1 MTTKDFIPFDSIG
14 LCFSGGG
21 YRATFFA
28 LGVVSYY
35 DKIQYQGK
43 PLLDHV
49 EAISTVSGGTLFGV
63 AYSKASQQKDFDF
76 QTFFNEFY
84 NNFTPENDKLLET
97 AIAKLGDDQVW
108 KDNPHKKRSLINAFA
123 LTYADMDV
131 YKGSFDMFLDAKKLS
146 NLKYVCFNS
155 TEFSFGLAFRFQNC
169 GLFGNKPLSNKHLTE
184 IEGQLQLGDITASSS
199 CFPLGFEPLVFPD
212 DYIKNQNTTAYKNV
226 KTLERFADG
235 VGIMD
240 GGIADNQGIGSMMNI
255 SLARKRDDE
264 LKKEL
269 DLIVVNDVGS
279 FKMIPW
285 KPEAKKKNE
294 SSSIKS
300 VVSNVLGYFKIK
312 PLYLI
317 ILILGILLM
326 VLNSMEIFKGQAWPA
341 LYIIGGIVTG
351 VGLLL
356 TIFGL
361 VAGIIKGSLI
371 RSVKS
376 LFNKNVPPPL
386 VDDVLSFRKLS
397 VGLIQRMLTE
407 RVSSTVIMVNDI
419 FLKQIRRLNY
429 RLLYSDADLRHRIIT
444 STVYE
449 LNGEKTAYS
458 KSFSFNK
465 NIKPAPSTLL
475 TSIGLIASEMPTTLW
490 WDEKDIQKDRMDALI
505 ACGQFTSCY
514 KLMDYILKL
523 KKNKKIKLSEE
534 ETAAIDALYADLEN
548 DWKQFNENPMF
559 YITALKS

>member
-1 MTTKDFIPFDSIG
+1 MSKDFIPFKNIG

-21 YRATFFA
+21 YRATFFS

-43 PLLDHV
+43 PLLDSV
-49 EAISTVSGGTLFGV
+49 EAMSTVSGGTLFGV
-63 AYSKASQQKDFDF
+63 AFSKASQQKDFDF
-76 QTFFNEFY
+76 KTFFNEFY
-84 NNFTPENDKLLET
+84 DNFKPGNDKLLET
-97 AIAKLGDDQVW
+97 AIAKLGNDQVW
-108 KDNPHKKRSLINAFA
+108 KDNPHKKRSLINSFA

-131 YKGSFDMFLDAKKLS
+131 YKGSFDLFLNEEKTA

-169 GLFGNKPLSNKHLTE
+169 GLFANKPLSNKHLNE
-184 IEGQLQLGDITASSS
+184 LEGQLQLGDITASSS

-212 DYIKNQNTTAYKNV
+212 DYIKNQSSPAYKNV
-226 KTLERFADG
+226 KSLERFADG

-255 SLARKRDDE
+255 SIARKRDDE

-279 FKMIPW
+279 FKMNPW
-285 KPEAKKKNE
+285 QPEPKKKDE

-300 VVSNVLGYFKIK
+300 VISKVLDYFKIK
-312 PLYLI
+312 PLYII
-317 ILILGILLM
+317 ILVLGVVLM
-326 VLNSMEIFKGQAWPA
+326 VLNSMEIFKGKAWPA
-341 LYIIGGIVTG
+341 LYIIGGIFTG
-351 VGLLL
+351 IGLLL
-356 TIFGL
+356 SIFGL
-361 VAGIIKGSLI
+361 VAGMTKSSIIGSL
-371 RSVKS
+371 KS
-376 LFNKNVPPPL
+376 LFKKNVPAPL
-386 VDDVLSFRKLS
+386 VDDVLSFRKLR

-407 RVSSTVIMVNDI
+407 RISSTVIMVNDI

-429 RLLYSDADLRHRIIT
+429 KLLYSDPSLRHKIIT

-465 NIKPAPSTLL
+465 NISPAPSTLL

-514 KLMDYILKL
+514 KLMDYIIKL
-523 KKNKKIKLSEE
+523 KKNKRIELSEE
-534 ETAAIDALYADLEN
+534 ETVAIDTLYKDLEN
-548 DWKQFNENPMF
+548 DWKKFNENPMF
-559 YITALKS
+559 HVESLKG

>member
-1 MTTKDFIPFDSIG
+1 MKDFIPFQNIG

-21 YRATFFA
+21 YRATFFS

-35 DKIQYQGK
+35 DHIKYQDK

-63 AYSKASQQKDFDF
+63 AFSKASQEENFDF
-76 QTFFNEFY
+76 KAFFNEFY
-84 NNFTPENDKLLET
+84 NNFKPGNDKLLET
-97 AIAKLGDDQVW
+97 AIAKLGNDQVW
-108 KDNPHKKRSLINAFA
+108 KNNPHKKRSLINAFA

-131 YKGSFDMFLDAKKLS
+131 YKGSFDMFLDEEQRS

-155 TEFSFGLAFRFQNC
+155 TEFSFGLAFRFQNT
-169 GLFGNKPLSNKHLTE
+169 GLFANRPLNNKYLND

-212 DYIKNQNTTAYKNV
+212 DYIKDQNTTAYKNV

-255 SLARKRDDE
+255 SMARKRDDE
-264 LKKEL
+264 LNKEL

-285 KPEAKKKNE
+285 KPEAKKKDE
-294 SSSIKS
+294 SYSIKS
-300 VVSNVLGYFKIK
+300 VISNVMDYFKIK

-317 ILILGILLM
+317 ILVVGILLM
-326 VLNSMEIFKGQAWPA
+326 VLNSMQLFKGQAWPA
-341 LYIIGGIVTG
+341 LYIVGGIITG

-356 TIFGL
+356 TLLGL
-361 VAGIIKGSLI
+361 IAGIGKSILV

-376 LFNKNVPPPL
+376 LFHKNVPAPL
-386 VDDVLSFRKLS
+386 VDDVLSFKKLS

-407 RVSSTVIMVNDI
+407 RISSTVIMVNDI

-429 RLLYSDADLRHRIIT
+429 RLLYADPDLRHRIIT

-458 KSFSFNK
+458 RSFSFNK
-465 NIKPAPSTLL
+465 EIKPEPGKLL
-475 TSIGLIASEMPTTLW
+475 TSVGLIASEMPTTLW
-490 WDEKDIQKDRMDALI
+490 WDETDIQKDRMDALI

-523 KKNKKIKLSEE
+523 KKNKKVKLTEE
-534 ETAAIDALYADLEN
+534 ESAAIDALYADLES
-548 DWKQFNENPMF
+548 DWKKFNDNPMF
-559 YITALKS
+559 LIKELKN